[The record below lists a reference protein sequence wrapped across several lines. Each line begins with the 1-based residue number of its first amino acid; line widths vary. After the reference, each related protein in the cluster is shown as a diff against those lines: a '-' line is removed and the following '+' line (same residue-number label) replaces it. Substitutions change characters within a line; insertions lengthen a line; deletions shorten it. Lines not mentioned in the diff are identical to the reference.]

1 MSDNGYFRAVRSRVA
16 EEINKDPN
24 ALSLLYLIARR
35 ARWHDGFNLYNLA
48 VGEALIGDYEEA
60 GFKSRQEYRSALAR
74 LKHKWHQ
81 IETRS
86 FRGGSRGNMRGGT
99 IAKLINSDVFDLRP
113 KEQPSRRSNLVQ
125 THSKEQPSN
134 FIGEMSSEQ
143 TSKQPTSN
151 HGATNEQPQTNNDR
165 RKERKNDDDNK
176 AWGNSLAEGQEKAFP
191 KSSFKVL
198 EEVSLSARQVECARD
213 HVKWREYAQWCRS
226 KSGTP
231 TEKGFWTWHS
241 KQRPEWKNKVKVP
254 SSELGYDLHGR
265 FLTNEEAIAL
275 GQKDPSIICKLRPAK
290 RENGEI
296 ILFDENLH
304 L

>member
-35 ARWHDGFNLYNLA
+35 ARWHDGPNLHNLA

-86 FRGGSRGNMRGGT
+86 FHGGSRGNMRGGT
-99 IAKLINSDVFDLRP
+99 IAKLISSDVFGLRA

-125 THSKEQPSN
+125 THSKEQPSS

-143 TSKQPTSN
+143 PSKQPTSN
-151 HGATNEQPQTNNDR
+151 QRATNEQPQTNNGR

-176 AWGNSLAEGQEKAFP
+176 AWDNALAEGQEKAVS
-191 KSSFKVL
+191 KLSLKVL
-198 EEVSLSARQVECARD
+198 EEVSISNKQPKCAKD
-213 HVKWREYAQWCRS
+213 HVKWPEYAQWCRS

-231 TEKGFWTWHS
+231 TETGFWTWLG
-241 KQRPEWKNKVKVP
+241 KQRPQWKNKVKTP
-254 SSELGYDLHGR
+254 SWEPGYVFNGK
-265 FLTNEEAIAL
+265 FLPNDEAIAL
-275 GQKDPSIICKLRPAK
+275 GEKDPSIIVKLRPAK
-290 RENGEI
+290 RENGKT
-296 ILFDENLH
+296 ILL
-304 L
+304 